1 MQPDARDGHAVPAG
15 LGTLPRRID
24 RLGELAYNLWWTWN
38 PSAQRLFRR
47 IDESL
52 WEVAGHNPVNFLR
65 NVKRPL
71 LNAVANERSF
81 LEPYDQVVATFDS
94 YLAAGQ
100 TWFAG
105 EHADLV
111 HRPIAYFSSEYGLHE
126 SLPIYAGGLGVLS
139 GDHLKQASDLGLP
152 MVGLGFLYTRGY
164 FRQRISE
171 DGWQEAL
178 YELIDFNNLPV
189 WPVTG
194 RDASPLTVSVH
205 LPGRDVAARLWQVRL
220 GRISLYLLD
229 SNVEGN
235 TEADRELTSRLY
247 TSELEQRLSQEI
259 VLGIGGVRA
268 LRALGYN
275 PTAWHLNEGHSAFAL
290 LERAREY
297 VAAGRTFAE
306 ASQRVRETTLF
317 TTHTPVPAGNDEFPL
332 WVVEKFFSSYWGE
345 LGLERD
351 SFLDQGRNR
360 QAWGESFSMPVLA
373 LRLSSRANAVSELH
387 GHVARRMWHA
397 LWPDR
402 DESQVPI
409 THITNGI
416 HSATWLA
423 RQMGALFDRHLP
435 EGWRERVD
443 DPLVWEA
450 VRRIPDSELWAVRK
464 HLKRKLVAYIRE
476 RTRRLWLSDRVHPVQ
491 ALAAGALLDPY
502 ALTIGFARRFATYKR
517 ANLILSDFDRLLR
530 LLNRPNTP
538 VQIIFAGKAHPADEP
553 AKRLLQEVYR
563 LAKRAECGGR
573 LVFLEDYDLNLARY
587 LVQGVDVWLNTP
599 LPRQE
604 ASGTSGQK
612 AALNG
617 GLNLSVLDGW
627 WREGYN
633 GRNGWAIGEDGLT
646 APEAPPAAEAAAL
659 YELLENEIVPLY
671 YRRSADNVPGEWV
684 ARIKES
690 IRTLAPHFSTQRML
704 KDYLREL
711 YLPAMQMA
719 GGAEPL
725 PVSSS
730 SPS

>member
-1 MQPDARDGHAVPAG
+1 MQPDARDGRAALAG
-15 LGTLPRRID
+15 LGTLPRRIE

-38 PSAQRLFRR
+38 PSALRLFRR

-52 WEVAGHNPVNFLR
+52 WEQAGHNPVYFLR

-81 LEPYDQVVATFDS
+81 LEQYDQVLATFDA
-94 YLAAGQ
+94 YLAAEQ

-111 HRPIAYFSSEYGLHE
+111 RRPIAYFSSEYGLHE

-139 GDHLKQASDLGLP
+139 GDHLKQASDMGLP
-152 MVGLGFLYTRGY
+152 MVGVGFLYTRGY

-178 YELIDFNNLPV
+178 YELLDFNNLPV
-189 WPVTG
+189 WPVAG
-194 RDASPLTVSVH
+194 RDAAPLTVSVH
-205 LPGRDVAARLWQVRL
+205 LPGRDVGARLWQVRL
-220 GRISLYLLD
+220 GRLSLYLLD

-235 TEADRELTSRLY
+235 TDADRELTSRLY

-351 SFLDQGRNR
+351 SFLDQGRSR

-397 LWPDR
+397 LWPER
-402 DESQVPI
+402 EESQVPI

-435 EGWRERVD
+435 QGWRERVD

-464 HLKRKLVAYIRE
+464 HLKRKLVAFIRE
-476 RTRRLWLSDRVHPVQ
+476 RTRRLWLTDHVHPVQ

-563 LAKRAECGGR
+563 LTKRAECGGR

-599 LPRQE
+599 LPQQE

-646 APEAPPAAEAAAL
+646 APEAPAAAEAAAL

-671 YRRSADNVPGEWV
+671 YKRSADNVPGEWV

-690 IRTLAPHFSTQRML
+690 ICTLAPHFSTQRML
-704 KDYLREL
+704 KDYLRDL

-719 GGAEPL
+719 GGEEPL

>member
-1 MQPDARDGHAVPAG
+1 MQPDTRTGHDVPAG
-15 LGTLPRRID
+15 LGTMPRRIE

-47 IDESL
+47 IDKSL
-52 WEVAGHNPVNFLR
+52 WEQAGHNPVRFLR

-81 LEPYDQVVATFDS
+81 LEAYDQVLATFDA
-94 YLAAGQ
+94 YLASER

-139 GDHLKQASDLGLP
+139 GDHLKQASDLGVP
-152 MVGLGFLYTRGY
+152 MVGVGFLYTRGY

-178 YELIDFNNLPV
+178 YELIDFNDLPV
-189 WPVTG
+189 HPVNG
-194 RDASPLTVSVH
+194 REDGPLTVSVH

-220 GRISLYLLD
+220 GRTSLYLLD

-235 TEADRELTSRLY
+235 ADADRELTSRLY

-259 VLGIGGVRA
+259 VLGVGGVRA

-297 VAAGRTFAE
+297 VAAGRTYAE
-306 ASQRVRETTLF
+306 ACQLVRETTLF

-332 WVVEKFFSSYWGE
+332 WVVEKFFSSFWGE
-345 LGLERD
+345 LGLDRD

-387 GHVARRMWHA
+387 GHVARRMWRG
-397 LWPDR
+397 LWPER
-402 DESQVPI
+402 EESQVPI

-423 RQMGALFDRHLP
+423 RQMGALFDRHLA
-435 EGWRERVD
+435 EGWRERID
-443 DPLVWEA
+443 DPLVWED
-450 VRRIPDSELWAVRK
+450 VRRIPNSELWAVRK
-464 HLKRKLVAYIRE
+464 HLKRKMVAYIRE
-476 RTRRLWLSDRVHPVQ
+476 RTRRLWLTDHVHPVQ

-517 ANLILSDFDRLLR
+517 ASLILSDFDRLLR

-617 GLNLSVLDGW
+617 VLNLSALDGW
-627 WREGYN
+627 WREGFN

-646 APEAPPAAEAAAL
+646 APDAPSAGDAAAL

-671 YRRSADNVPGEWV
+671 YKRAADNVPGEWV
-684 ARIKES
+684 ARIKEFY
-690 IRTLAPHFSTQRML
+690 PHAGPSLQHAAHAQRL
-704 KDYLREL
+704 FARAL
-711 YLPAMQMA
+711 
-719 GGAEPL
+719 
-725 PVSSS
+725 
-730 SPS
+730 SPCNAIGEQH